1 MKQRK
6 IVSDRRLKASAME
19 WAKVA
24 LRVSEY
30 YLSEKRDARI
40 VTLTK
45 DRQAAENGLLR
56 LCVKLMSRERQKPRR
71 AAGKGRGK

>member
-40 VTLTK
+40 VTLT
-45 DRQAAENGLLR
+45 RTA
-56 LCVKLMSRERQKPRR
+56 RR
-71 AAGKGRGK
+71 RKTDCCGGA